1 MKTIERARRH
11 ERIAKTL
18 RGDSNRPRMVVFRT
32 KKHIYVQIIDDQ
44 AGKVLVA
51 AATVSK
57 EFKAKSPKTGNKDAA
72 AKIGKT
78 IAELAKAKGIKKIC
92 FDRAGYKF
100 HGRIKSLSDAAR
112 EGGLEF

>member
-11 ERIAKTL
+11 ERIAKSL
-18 RGDSNRPRMVVFRT
+18 RGTTDRPRLVVFRSL
-32 KKHIYVQIIDDQ
+32 KHIYAQIIDDTT
-44 AGKVLVA
+44 GKVLVQV
-51 AATVSK
+51 TSVGK
-57 EFKAKSPKTGNKDAA
+57 KFKSENTKTGNKDAA

-78 IAELAKAKGIKKIC
+78 VAEMAKAKGIKKVC

-100 HGRIKSLSDAAR
+100 HGRIKALSDSAR

>member
-1 MKTIERARRH
+1 VKTIERTRRH

-18 RGDSNRPRMVVFRT
+18 RGGSDRPRMVVFRT

-44 AGKVLVA
+44 AGKVLVT
-51 AATVSK
+51 AATVGK
-57 EFKAKSPKTGNKDAA
+57 EFKAKNPKTGNKDAA
-72 AKIGKT
+72 EKIGAT

-100 HGRIKSLSDAAR
+100 HGRIKSLSDGAR
-112 EGGLEF
+112 KGGLEF